1 MTNPFTG
8 LTNVLVQFKV
18 FSGDISTLPSVIRR
32 LDDETPKESDARMK
46 RNEDGE
52 FTVVLRR
59 NGVVGDLVSTRLAEA
74 GLTLVHAYAERRRN
88 QYGGMYGLITFR
100 FATEH
105 EAAKLR
111 QEELATAG
119 CEALMKQLTRRW
131 GEVRFVKFHSEEDED
146 GTVLIFAS
154 PAAQP
159 VQSKVIEDKAAEALG
174 LKLTASVPK
183 RYRTDEKAA

>member
-1 MTNPFTG
+1 MSSCSSR
-8 LTNVLVQFKV
+8 
-18 FSGDISTLPSVIRR
+18 FSRATSRRFRR

-52 FTVVLRR
+52 FTVMLRR

-105 EAAKLR
+105 EAAKPR

-131 GEVRFVKFHSEEDED
+131 GEVRFVKFHSGEEGED
-146 GTVLIFAS
+146 KTTLIFAS
-154 PAAQP
+154 ATPQP
-159 VQSKVIEDKAAEALG
+159 IQSKSIEDKAAGALG